1 MQSSSAFPD
10 RDTVAAKLTTL
21 SGEDQAWLK
30 LLMENVQQEESF
42 LSGLQLYL
50 EQQTAARFLNSLKLE
65 ACGEWLGA
73 NTPARLQIRLNEV
86 SRSSQH
92 PAFAAFKK
100 GVVKSGGF
108 EKAYP
113 KSTL

>member
-1 MQSSSAFPD
+1 MQASPSFPD
-10 RDTVAAKLTTL
+10 RDTVAAKLTSL
-21 SGEDQAWLK
+21 SGEDQAWLT
-30 LLMENVQQEESF
+30 LLMENAQQDES
-42 LSGLQLYL
+42 LLGGLQLYL
-50 EQQTAARFLNSLKLE
+50 EQQSAARFLNSLKLE
-65 ACGEWLGA
+65 NGGEWLGNNA
-73 NTPARLQIRLNEV
+73 PARLQIRLNEV

-100 GVVKSGGF
+100 GLGKSGGL